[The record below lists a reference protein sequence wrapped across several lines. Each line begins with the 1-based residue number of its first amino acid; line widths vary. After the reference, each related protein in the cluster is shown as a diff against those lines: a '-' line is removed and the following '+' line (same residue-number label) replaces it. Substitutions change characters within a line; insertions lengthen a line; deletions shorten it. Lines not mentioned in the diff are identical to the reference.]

1 MNRRI
6 LELAIPNIIS
16 NLTIPLLGMVDL
28 ALMGHLE
35 DKIYIGAV
43 AVGTMI
49 FNFIYW
55 GFSFLRMGTSGFT
68 AQAYGNRDLPEL
80 VMIIT
85 RAITIAVMVGIL
97 LLLFQNP
104 IAGLSFRLID
114 AGSRVEVLAR
124 EYFHIRILAAPAT
137 ISLYA
142 LTGWFLG
149 MQNARIPMV
158 ITIMVNILNIGF
170 SFLFIKVFHMR
181 ADGVALGT
189 VIAQYCGVAVALWF
203 LIRYYSRLF
212 RYWKNG
218 RLFARNELLKFFMV
232 NRDIFIRTLCL
243 IFTLSFFTAQSAR
256 SGETTLAV
264 NSLLMQFFMLFSFLA
279 DGYAHA
285 AEALTGR
292 FKGAGN
298 YVNLTRSIKLLF
310 LWAGSIALLFTVLYL
325 LAGNYLIL
333 LLTSNKEVIRAATP
347 YLPWVIAIPL
357 IAFPAFIWDGIY
369 IGATASVSMRNSM
382 LISTA
387 LVFLPAY
394 YLLENIMG
402 NHGLWFAFIIFM
414 ASRGITLTMMAQKS
428 IMKQDSI

>member
-35 DKIYIGAV
+35 DKVYIGAV
-43 AVGTMI
+43 AVGSMI

-68 AQAYGNRDLPEL
+68 AQSYGNRDLTEL
-80 VMIIT
+80 VMILV
-85 RAITIAVMVGIL
+85 RAITIALIIGISL
-97 LLLFQNP
+97 LIFQNLL
-104 IAGLSFRLID
+104 GELSFIIIE
-114 AGSRVEVLAR
+114 AGPEVELLAR

-149 MQNARIPMV
+149 MQNARIPML
-158 ITIMVNILNIGF
+158 ITIIVNILNIGF
-170 SFLFIKVFHMR
+170 SFLFIKVFNMR

-189 VIAQYCGVAVALWF
+189 VIAQYSGLVIAIWF
-203 LIRYYSRLF
+203 LIRFYSRLF
-212 RYWKNG
+212 RHWEKG
-218 RLFARNELLKFFMV
+218 AVFAGQALLKFFMV
-232 NRDIFIRTLCL
+232 NKDIFIRTLCL
-243 IFTLSFFTAQSAR
+243 IFTLSFFTAQSAK

-292 FKGAGN
+292 YKGAGN
-298 YVNLTRSIKLLF
+298 YLKLTGSIKLLF
-310 LWAGSIALLFTVLYL
+310 FWAGSIALLFTVLYL
-325 LAGNYLIL
+325 FAGNYLIL
-333 LLTSNKEVIRAATP
+333 LLTSNDEVIKAAMP
-347 YLPWVIAIPL
+347 YLKWVIAIPL
-357 IAFPAFIWDGIY
+357 ISFPAFIWDGVY

-382 LISTA
+382 LISTVM
-387 LVFLPAY
+387 VFLPAY
-394 YLLENIMG
+394 YFLEKIMG
-402 NHGLWFAFIIFM
+402 NHGLWLAFIIFM
-414 ASRGITLTMMAQKS
+414 ATRGITLTLMARKS
-428 IMKQDSI
+428 IMKKR